1 MRGRCAVIDLG
12 AIKARAAAR
21 LAAAALPA
29 PFAEGANPANWL
41 TPPPPISQ
49 LATLANNGATDADA
63 CCWPHSDG
71 MNGAELLRMSIRL
84 RLFARRGMEEA
95 GAERLADQLM
105 RLDRD
110 RSGLIAC
117 VACSRLS
124 GGAAQGWRCN
134 GYRAA
139 GIARELL
146 DDLVATPQRCPGFKA
161 STI

>member
-1 MRGRCAVIDLG
+1 MIDLG

-29 PFAEGANPANWL
+29 PFAEGANPANRL
-41 TPPPPISQ
+41 TPPSPISQ
-49 LATLANNGATDADA
+49 LATLASNGVAGADA

-139 GIARELL
+139 RTARELPA
-146 DDLVATPQRCPGFKA
+146 DLVATPQRCPGFKA